1 VWPVAFSPH
10 GRTLATS
17 RYNGTVQLWD
27 VNTSLKPA
35 QAVKHICRTFNRE
48 LTPAERTAYL
58 PDKSNEPV
66 CPSD

>member
-1 VWPVAFSPH
+1 VAFSPH

-17 RYNGTVQLWD
+17 RYNGTARLWD
-27 VNTSLKPA
+27 INTSLKPA
-35 QAVKHICRTFNRE
+35 QAIKHICRTFNRE